1 MSEHEHKHEHE
12 ENCSCGCCG
21 HEHKHDHDHDHDH
34 NHNHNHN
41 HDHEDCCC
49 CGHEHDD
56 DGDEC
61 GCSCCCGHDHGY
73 EHGDGSKLKNIL
85 LYTLGAIPVI
95 AGFLPISPRWIAIAA
110 AIIGYAIFGVTVYAN
125 MIKGFLKKN
134 IFTEFTL
141 MCAATVGAF
150 CIGEYADAA
159 AVMYLYSLGE
169 MISDGAYSRSRKNIL
184 ELIELTPEYAS
195 VLVDGEPV
203 KTDPRKIGV
212 GALILVRAGERIAL
226 DGTVVD
232 GGGNADTSSVT
243 GEAKPL
249 ELYDGVFCPSGAI
262 LLDGSV
268 TIRVEKLYEDS
279 VVAELTAA
287 VRSAQ
292 KRKSV
297 SEKKIARFARI
308 FTPAAF
314 ALCAAIMLVG
324 GLITREWTQW
334 IRAGLTVLVISCPC
348 SLVLSVPLAYFAGL
362 GSAAKS
368 GIVFRGG
375 EIMDS
380 VCRLE
385 AIAFD
390 KTGTLTESSLSYDG
404 VELYDEISKE
414 EFLRLSK
421 AVLSHSP
428 HAAAIAFCS
437 AVTDNCEKIEI
448 SEVEIVGGRGIV
460 CLADGKKALFGNAA
474 LLRENGIDMADS
486 KTTAIFGALDG
497 KVLGCLS
504 FSSHLK
510 EGAGE
515 AIANLRS
522 SGVSSICVL
531 SGDGEE
537 SVASACAQAGINEFY
552 SGLTP
557 KEKLDRF
564 EELYANQKSISEKS
578 TVAFCGDGLNDSAVI
593 ARADVG
599 IAMGLCGSDLTVTS
613 ADVVI
618 MDDDLASVSR
628 AIRIAKRTERVANTS
643 IALSLGIK
651 IFVVLLG
658 ISFAVFGMGEMPL
671 SIAVIAD
678 VGAAIVSVLNSARAG
693 KGSR

>member
-1 MSEHEHKHEHE
+1 MSEHEHKYEHE
-12 ENCSCGCCG
+12 EKCSCGCCG
-21 HEHKHDHDHDHDH
+21 HEHEHH
-34 NHNHNHN
+34 
-41 HDHEDCCC
+41 
-49 CGHEHDD
+49 HEH
-56 DGDEC
+56 GDEC
-61 GCSCCCGHDHGY
+61 GCGHDHGG
-73 EHGDGSKLKNIL
+73 EIKLKNIL

-95 AGFLPISPRWIAIAA
+95 TGFLPISPHWISIVA
-110 AIIGYAIFGVTVYAN
+110 AIIGYILFGVTVYAS
-125 MIKGFLKKN
+125 MVKGFLKKN
-134 IFTEFTL
+134 FFTEFTL
-141 MCAATVGAF
+141 MCAATIGAF

-169 MISDGAYSRSRKNIL
+169 MISDRAYSRSRKNIT
-184 ELIELTPEYAS
+184 ELIELTPEYA
-195 VLVDGEPV
+195 LLLADGEPV
-203 KTDPRKIGV
+203 KTDPQKIEIGEF
-212 GALILVRAGERIAL
+212 ILVRAGERVAL

-232 GGGNADTSSVT
+232 GGGNADTSSIT
-243 GEAKPL
+243 GESKPL
-249 ELYDGVFCPSGAI
+249 ELYRGVSCPSGAI

-279 VVAELTAA
+279 VVAELAMA
-287 VRSAQ
+287 VKSAQ

-314 ALCAAIMLVG
+314 ALCAAIMILG
-324 GLITREWTQW
+324 GLITNEWTQW

-362 GSAAKS
+362 GAAAKK

-380 VCRLE
+380 VCRME

-390 KTGTLTESSLSYDG
+390 KTGTLTESGLSYDG
-404 VELYDEISKE
+404 AELYGNISKE

-428 HAAAIAFCS
+428 HAAALAFCS
-437 AVTDNCEKIEI
+437 AVTESCEMIEI

-460 CLADGKKALFGNAA
+460 CLADGKRALFGNAA
-474 LLRENGIDMADS
+474 LLRENGIDMSDS

-497 KVLGCLS
+497 EVLGRLS

-510 EGAGE
+510 DGVRETIE
-515 AIANLRS
+515 NLKD
-522 SGVSSICVL
+522 SGVSSVLVL
-531 SGDGEE
+531 SGDGED
-537 SVASACAQAGINEFY
+537 SVASACADAGIAEFY

-557 KEKLDRF
+557 KEKLDKF
-564 EELYANQKSISEKS
+564 EEMYEKQKTVSRKS

-628 AIRIAKRTERVANTS
+628 AIRIAKRTERIANVS

-651 IFVVLLG
+651 LAVVMLG
-658 ISFAVFGMGEMPL
+658 ISFALFGVGELPL

-693 KGSR
+693 RIHDNP

>member
-1 MSEHEHKHEHE
+1 MSEHEHKHGHE
-12 ENCSCGCCG
+12 EKCSCGCCG
-21 HEHKHDHDHDHDH
+21 HEHEHGHEHHHEHHHDHD
-34 NHNHNHN
+34 
-41 HDHEDCCC
+41 
-49 CGHEHDD
+49 
-56 DGDEC
+56 DEC
-61 GCSCCCGHDHGY
+61 GCSCGCGH
-73 EHGDGSKLKNIL
+73 EHGHKGEGESKLKNIL

-95 AGFLPISPRWIAIAA
+95 AGFLPISPAWIPIAA
-110 AIIGYAIFGVTVYAN
+110 AIIGYILFGVTVYAN

-134 IFTEFTL
+134 FFTEFTL

-169 MISDGAYSRSRKNIL
+169 MISDSAYSRSRKNIS

-195 VLVDGEPV
+195 LLVDGEPV
-203 KTDPRKIGV
+203 KTDPKKIGV
-212 GALILVRAGERIAL
+212 GSLILVRAGERIAL
-226 DGTVVD
+226 DGTVVE

-249 ELYDGVFCPSGAI
+249 ELYGGVSCPSGAI

-279 VVAELTAA
+279 VVAELAAA
-287 VRSAQ
+287 VKSAQ

-308 FTPAAF
+308 FTPAAL

-362 GSAAKS
+362 GAAAKK
-368 GIVFRGG
+368 GIIFRGG

-380 VCRLE
+380 VCRME

-390 KTGTLTESSLSYDG
+390 KTGTLTESGLSYDG
-404 VELYDEISKE
+404 AELYGDVSKE

-428 HAAAIAFCS
+428 HAAALAFCS
-437 AVTDNCEKIEI
+437 AVTDSYEMIEI

-460 CLADGKKALFGNAA
+460 CIADGKRALFGNAA

-486 KTTAIFGALDG
+486 KTTAIFGAFDG
-497 KVLGCLS
+497 KLLGRLS

-510 EGAGE
+510 DGARE
-515 AIANLRS
+515 MIENLKD
-522 SGVSSICVL
+522 SGVSSVLVL
-531 SGDGEE
+531 SGDGEA
-537 SVASACAQAGINEFY
+537 SVSSACAEAGIAEFH

-557 KEKLDRF
+557 KEKLDKF
-564 EELYANQKSISEKS
+564 EELYAKQKSVSRKS

-618 MDDDLASVSR
+618 MDDDLGSVSR
-628 AIRIAKRTERVANTS
+628 AIRIAKRTERIANVS

-651 IFVVLLG
+651 
-658 ISFAVFGMGEMPL
+658 FAVVMFGIAFALFGIGELPL

-693 KGSR
+693 RIHDKP